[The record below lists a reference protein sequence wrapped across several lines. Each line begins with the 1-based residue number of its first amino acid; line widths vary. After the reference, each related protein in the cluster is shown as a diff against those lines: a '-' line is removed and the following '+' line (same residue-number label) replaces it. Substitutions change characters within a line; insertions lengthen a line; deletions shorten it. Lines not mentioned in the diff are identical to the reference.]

1 MKLAKTLKKNLD
13 TLRKRLPSQD
23 IMVYEFEA
31 KGKKC
36 AVMYADGLSDKDLIG
51 EQVIRPLMR
60 FPEKVSYESVK
71 TGLLSPETK
80 EFDLVD
86 DLVEQILGGDCAL
99 LIDGSDKALVLG
111 MRKYSVRAVSEP
123 PTSTVI
129 KGPREGFIEDMKT
142 NMSLI
147 RRRIRSED
155 LMMDTVQVGR
165 YTQTSVT
172 VCYIDSVVKPRLV
185 EKIKDKLKDVDIDGI
200 VDSSY
205 LTKFLSTKRDSI
217 FRQVGTTE
225 KPDILTAKMLEG
237 RVGIIVDGS
246 PLVLTLPY
254 VLLEDFQSSED
265 YFTSSYRATIS
276 RILRV
281 LAITLSVMLPAFFVA
296 AQLFHLQ
303 LIPLNF
309 LLTIVNSIKGIPL
322 SPSFE
327 MFFTLLIFEILNEAS
342 VRMPKYVGMA
352 LSIVGALVLGDTAVR
367 AGIVSTPTIMIMA
380 LSGISMYT
388 VPELV
393 ETFSILRIVFLFLA
407 GSIGVYGIIAG
418 GVFLLA
424 YLVSFENFG
433 VPLLAPYSPLIVG
446 DLKDGTFKSQL
457 TEMRLRPKT
466 IGSPNAVRLKER
478 GSKEKSQ

>member
-1 MKLAKTLKKNLD
+1 MKLSTKIGKNIGTLKK
-13 TLRKRLPSQD
+13 KLPSYD
-23 IMVYEFEA
+23 ILVYEFEA
-31 KGKKC
+31 KGVKC
-36 AVMYADGLSDKDLIG
+36 AVMYADGLSDKELIG
-51 EQVIRPLMR
+51 EQIIRPVMR
-60 FPEKVSYESVK
+60 LAGDVTYENVK
-71 TGLLSPETK
+71 TGVLAPELK
-80 EFDLVD
+80 EFDRIE
-86 DLVEQILGGDCAL
+86 DLEEQVLGGDCAL
-99 LIDGSDKALVLG
+99 LIDGSDKAFVLG
-111 MRKYSVRAVSEP
+111 MRKYSVRAVAEP

-142 NMSLI
+142 NMSLM
-147 RRRIRSED
+147 RRRLRTAD
-155 LMMDTVQVGR
+155 LMMETMQIGR
-165 YTQTSVT
+165 YTQTAVT
-172 VCYIDSVVKPRLV
+172 LCYIASVVKPHLV

-205 LTKFLSTKRDSI
+205 LTRFLSTRRDSF
-217 FRQVGTTE
+217 FRQVGSTE
-225 KPDILTAKMLEG
+225 KPDILTAKILEG

-265 YFTSSYRATIS
+265 YFNSSYRATVS
-276 RILRV
+276 RVLRV
-281 LAITLSVMLPAFFVA
+281 VAILLSILLPAAFVS

-352 LSIVGALVLGDTAVR
+352 LSVVGALVLGDTAVR

-393 ETFSILRIVFLFLA
+393 ETFSLLRIIFLFLA
-407 GSIGVYGIIAG
+407 GSIGGYGIIAG
-418 GVFLLA
+418 VVFLLA
-424 YLVSFENFG
+424 YLVTLENFD

-446 DLKDGTFKSQL
+446 DLKDGTFKSNL

-466 IGSPNAVRLKER
+466 VGSPNAVRLRER
-478 GSKEKSQ
+478 ASKEKS